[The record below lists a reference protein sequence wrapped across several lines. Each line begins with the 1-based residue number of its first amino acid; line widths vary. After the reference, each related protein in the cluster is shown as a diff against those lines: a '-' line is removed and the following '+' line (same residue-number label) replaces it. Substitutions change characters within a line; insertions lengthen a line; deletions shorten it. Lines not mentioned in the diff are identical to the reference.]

1 LPSKQIIPSSYRT
14 IGKHMFYIVVID
26 KDTDRVVVDASGRS
40 REFKKE
46 KKARNFINGR
56 LSLRMKET
64 KIVSDLTDIYE
75 SITVDI

>member
-1 LPSKQIIPSSYRT
+1 
-14 IGKHMFYIVVID
+14 MFYIVVID
-26 KDTDRVVVDASGRS
+26 KDKDTDIDRVVVDASGAN

-46 KKARNFINGR
+46 RKARNFINGR

-75 SITVDI
+75 SITMDI

>member
-1 LPSKQIIPSSYRT
+1 
-14 IGKHMFYIVVID
+14 MFYIVVID
-26 KDTDRVVVDASGRS
+26 KDADRVVVDASGVS

-46 KKARNFINGR
+46 RKARNFISGR

>member
-1 LPSKQIIPSSYRT
+1 
-14 IGKHMFYIVVID
+14 MFYIVVID
-26 KDTDRVVVDASGRS
+26 KDTDRVVVDASGIS

-75 SITVDI
+75 SITMDI